1 MHVCRSRRTSVFSLP
16 LFSNRLITAGI
27 VVEMVII
34 LLIDYTTAGHRLF
47 GTAPIGWSAW
57 LIVLPFAI
65 AMLTLEEARKA
76 FMRSCDERRNPSR

>member
-1 MHVCRSRRTSVFSLP
+1 MHLCRSRRSSVFSLP

-27 VVEMVII
+27 VVEIAII
-34 LLIDYTTAGHRLF
+34 LLIDYTPAGQLLF

-65 AMLTLEEARKA
+65 AMLMLEEARKA
-76 FMRSCDERRNPSR
+76 FLRSRDERRTPSR